1 MIIDDFQSIKF
12 SKNVHVKFEK
22 YHKQLIRLLMKYL
35 DNETIISK
43 HFNRTITLAIVIAL
57 ITVNKPTK
65 NN

>member
-12 SKNVHVKFEK
+12 SKNVHVKFEN
-22 YHKQLIRLLMKYL
+22 YHKQLIRLLMKYP

-43 HFNRTITLAIVIAL
+43 HFDQTITLAIVTAL
-57 ITVNKPTK
+57 IIVNKPTK

>member
-12 SKNVHVKFEK
+12 SKNVHVKFEN
-22 YHKQLIRLLMKYL
+22 YHKQLIRLLMKYP

-43 HFNRTITLAIVIAL
+43 HFDRTITLAIVIAL